1 MKIYPY
7 VHLPCDS
14 DARRDLAT
22 ANKGFFY
29 NGSMTQLFIAH
40 LLADVE
46 IFTLNQ
52 YAAIVKFMPYMVIT
66 NEK

>member
-1 MKIYPY
+1 ML
-7 VHLPCDS
+7 V
-14 DARRDLAT
+14 RDLAT
-22 ANKGFFY
+22 ANKSIFY

-52 YAAIVKFMPYMVIT
+52 YAAIVKFVSYMVIT